1 MSFAR
6 WMLTTSGLIRYMHPS
21 DEELRTLAMIP
32 KERNRKK
39 GNRKED
45 RIYGKNGH
53 SVDNGIFN
61 VPRNLDIQLET
72 TKVTDTEVIQ
82 LRYYTEYQW
91 LVDFAFHAILV
102 YTLTEVS
109 NTVLLQFRTP
119 PISRFIAV
127 HDSILIAYSISD
139 LPILLPNQRCPRSK
153 FKYGLVHSCCW
164 ICLQTTGVT
173 DRSLLRRS
181 RGSG

>member
-1 MSFAR
+1 MSKVGPYMSFAR

-119 PISRFIAV
+119 PISR
-127 HDSILIAYSISD
+127 L
-139 LPILLPNQRCPRSK
+139 N
-153 FKYGLVHSCCW
+153 
-164 ICLQTTGVT
+164 
-173 DRSLLRRS
+173 
-181 RGSG
+181 

>member
-1 MSFAR
+1 MIVASIMSKVGPYMSFAR

-21 DEELRTLAMIP
+21 DDELRTLAMIP

-91 LVDFAFHAILV
+91 LVDFAFHSILV

-109 NTVLLQFRTP
+109 YTYK
-119 PISRFIAV
+119 
-127 HDSILIAYSISD
+127 ILTLRHII
-139 LPILLPNQRCPRSK
+139 
-153 FKYGLVHSCCW
+153 KY
-164 ICLQTTGVT
+164 IYF
-173 DRSLLRRS
+173 LRN
-181 RGSG
+181 